1 MCIKKEDFPKKRK
14 VFAHMFLLPKSICE
28 YGNRVFSL
36 VAVSDDGKE
45 FRREAD
51 QTRYRESVG
60 EVKEA
65 FVTFCR
71 ECGVKRG
78 RGEVWY
84 SESVLEEFDQEVPA
98 CADCQKRSCF
108 YFVNYMLC
116 QHSINTLW
124 FDYEYEIRSFQLP
137 DEETFQRFQKRC
149 GYDAAKEPYAGRDL
163 YRRYKEEIDKEKFTQ
178 EECLRMEEFIR
189 NNREVAYAD
198 RYSFRCWEKNKAY
211 LQLIEAIL
219 RLYRDTPTLCQN
231 GIDCI
236 CENCESKS
244 REEQRALFAFIESL
258 LDEYCTRVSPPSCF
272 EWDIWDNDLYRFMT
286 EQEGAGFV
294 NWIQKLRA
302 EIEAENELESRRDTA
317 LRELEQKYKTD
328 ESVFGAMYMTPFGTL
343 IDCSLFPNGHA
354 DVSVWLHEQGLEID
368 YRPGE
373 PSQLLHL
380 KGWLRLNTKV
390 GYVEQSDRAITVR
403 QQRRIAEIFGEE
415 KKDG

>member
-1 MCIKKEDFPKKRK
+1 MCIKKENFPEKKK
-14 VFAHMFLLPKSICE
+14 VFAHIFLLPKSICE
-28 YGNRVFSL
+28 YGSRVFSL

-60 EVKEA
+60 EVKAA

-149 GYDAAKEPYAGRDL
+149 GYDEAKEPYAGRDL

-219 RLYRDTPTLCQN
+219 RLYRDAPALCKN
-231 GIDCI
+231 GLDCI

-244 REEQRALFAFIESL
+244 REEQHALFAFLESL
-258 LDEYCTRVSPPSCF
+258 LDEYCERVSSPSCF
-272 EWDIWDNDLYRFMT
+272 ERDVWDCDLYRFMA
-286 EQEGAGFV
+286 EQEGACFV
-294 NWIQKLRA
+294 NWVQQLRA

-328 ESVFGAMYMTPFGTL
+328 EPVFGAMYMTPFGTL
-343 IDCSLFPNGHA
+343 IDCSMFPNGHA
-354 DVSVWLHEQGLEID
+354 DVSAWLNGQGLEID

-373 PSQLLHL
+373 PSQLLHQ

-390 GYVEQSDRAITVR
+390 GYVEQSGRAITVR
-403 QQRRIAEIFGEE
+403 QQRRIAEIFGEGKE
-415 KKDG
+415 K

>member
-1 MCIKKEDFPKKRK
+1 MCIKKENFPEKRK

-28 YGNRVFSL
+28 YGSRVFSL
-36 VAVSDDGKE
+36 VAGSDDGKE
-45 FRREAD
+45 FRREVD

-60 EVKEA
+60 EVKAA

-84 SESVLEEFDQEVPA
+84 SESVLEEFHQEVPA
-98 CADCQKRSCF
+98 CTDCQKRSCF

-116 QHSINTLW
+116 QHSINTQWL
-124 FDYEYEIRSFQLP
+124 DYEYEIRSFQLSE
-137 DEETFQRFQKRC
+137 EETFQRFQERC

-163 YRRYKEEIDKEKFTQ
+163 YRRYKEEIDKGKVTQ
-178 EECLRMEEFIR
+178 AECLRMEEFIR

-198 RYSFRCWEKNKAY
+198 RYFFRCWEKNKTY

-219 RLYRDTPTLCQN
+219 RLFRDAPSLCKN
-231 GIDCI
+231 GLDCL
-236 CENCESKS
+236 CEKCESKS

-272 EWDIWDNDLYRFMT
+272 EWDIWDCDLYRFMA
-286 EQEGAGFV
+286 EQEGACFV
-294 NWIQKLRA
+294 NWAQQLRA

-328 ESVFGAMYMTPFGTL
+328 EPVFGAMYMTPFGTL
-343 IDCSLFPNGHA
+343 IDCSMFPDGHA
-354 DVSVWLHEQGLEID
+354 DVSAWLHEQGLEID

-390 GYVEQSDRAITVR
+390 GYVEQPDWAITVR
-403 QQRRIAEIFGEE
+403 QRRRIAEIFGEGE
-415 KKDG
+415 ET